1 MKTKQR
7 TADEIKQ
14 ELDHLIV
21 VHRYSRLK
29 DPAAVY
35 LGIYA
40 LAEVVHLQHSGLT
53 INADTFDYDYLG
65 IPVGVLRNDEWHIG
79 VAIR

>member
-29 DPAAVY
+29 DPEAVY
-35 LGIYA
+35 LGIDA
-40 LAEVVHLQHSGLT
+40 LTELRYLQHSGLT
-53 INADTFDYDYLG
+53 INECAYSYDYLG
-65 IPVGVLRNDEWHIG
+65 IPVGIVRNDDWHIG